1 MAGNEQKT
9 AAPEKPKYDRNWLEH
24 FIDFQ
29 KSCPKLSPLEYVQ
42 VRVSREEACDTAHK
56 ELSIVA
62 EYMLK
67 VKNGAIDGIPADDK
81 TYASN
86 DVFLNMT
93 RDCGNRTCG
102 GCIGRYLET
111 KVVLER
117 NSTAKGEE
125 FFLSDEE
132 RREKHKREAGAET
145 EKRIKEHE
153 EARKASEKKE

>member
-1 MAGNEQKT
+1 MAGNGQKT
-9 AAPEKPKYDRNWLEH
+9 EAPEKPKYDRKWLEH

-117 NSTAKGEE
+117 NSRAKGEE
-125 FFLSDEE
+125 FFLSGEE
-132 RREKHKREAGAET
+132 HREKYKREAEKQIKEYEEKHKDSEQ
-145 EKRIKEHE
+145 
-153 EARKASEKKE
+153 KA